1 MPDCSPPIETN
12 PTPDG
17 SMCQLNRYPE
27 AGYWVSYNR
36 IAGDKPIV
44 TITVQKM

>member
-1 MPDCSPPIETN
+1 
-12 PTPDG
+12 
-17 SMCQLNRYPE
+17 MCQLNRYPE